1 MLSKNWFGM
10 DPHPTDKY
18 ISGLNSFENVQKIA
32 VEFRHNY
39 QAICNCIGEKAVQDL
54 LRASFAAGEIEEMR
68 SAKAWDSK
76 YS

>member
-39 QAICNCIGEKAVQDL
+39 QAICNCIGEKQCRICFEPHL
-54 LRASFAAGEIEEMR
+54 LLV
-68 SAKAWDSK
+68 K
-76 YS
+76 